1 MKIVHFQVMMKMNDS
16 ATKDNLLSGH
26 HNKWI
31 EKIKEHHARMPSSSS
46 MIVEGKITRMVGM
59 TIEALGCQAAVGVR
73 CEVENQTGESIE
85 AEVVGFNGDRL
96 YLMPTGSIQGIQP
109 NARVIPSNKIY
120 EVAVGD
126 NLLGRVLDGTGR
138 PLDDKGHLNTT
149 ETVSLNGK
157 PINPLDRAP
166 ITEPLDVGVRSI
178 NSLLSVGRGQRL
190 GLFAGS
196 GVGKSVLLGMMTRY
210 TTADVIVV
218 GLIGERGREVKD
230 FINNILGEEGMARA
244 VVVAVP
250 ADQTP
255 VMRLHGAFLATSIA
269 EYFRDQGKNV
279 LLLMDSLTRFAQAQR
294 EIALAIGEPPATKGY
309 PPSVFGKLPQLV
321 ERAGN
326 GEEGK
331 GSITAFY
338 TVLTEGDDQMDPI
351 ADASRA
357 ILDGHIVL
365 SRELAESGHFPA
377 VDVEASISRAMV
389 DIISKDHLKTVQR
402 FKQMYSTYKKNED
415 LITIGAYTP
424 GSDSRV
430 DQSIVMQPAF
440 MEFLKQDMDDPTN
453 YSKSLERLDNLF
465 EMMEQAQTAMQ
476 TTDAFAP
483 LPETAQTNLNQQDSA
498 MINGTNNA
506 QDLL

>member
-1 MKIVHFQVMMKMNDS
+1 MNNQQPPDDVISVHQNNWLKKIAEYQ
-16 ATKDNLLSGH
+16 
-26 HNKWI
+26 
-31 EKIKEHHARMPSSSS
+31 ARMPGSSS
-46 MIVEGKITRMVGM
+46 MVVEGKITRMVGM
-59 TIEALGCQAAVGVR
+59 TLEALGCQAAVGVR
-73 CEVENQTGESIE
+73 CEVENLNGESIE

-96 YLMPTGSIQGIQP
+96 YLMPTGRIQGIQP

-120 EVAVGD
+120 EVPVGD

-138 PLDDKGHLNTT
+138 PLDSKGPLNTT
-149 ETVSLNGK
+149 ETVSLHGQ
-157 PINPLDRAP
+157 PINPLDRVP

-255 VMRLHGAFLATSIA
+255 VMRIHGAFMATSIA
-269 EYFRDQGKNV
+269 EYYRDQGKNV

-309 PPSVFGKLPQLV
+309 PPSVFGLLPQLV

-326 GEEGK
+326 GAEGK

-365 SRELAESGHFPA
+365 SRDLAEQGHFPA

-389 DIISKDHLKTVQR
+389 DIIDKEHLKTVQK
-402 FKQMYSTYKKNED
+402 FKQMYSMYKKNED

-424 GSDSRV
+424 GTDTRV
-430 DQSIVMQPAF
+430 DRAILMQPSI
-440 MEFLKQDMDDPTN
+440 MNFLKQDMHEPTA
-453 YSKSLERLDNLF
+453 YKESLEQLENIF
-465 EMMEQAQTAMQ
+465 IQMQETEQALQ
-476 TTDAFAP
+476 TTADPFAP
-483 LPETAQTNLNQQDSA
+483 MAEQEV
-498 MINGTNNA
+498 MR
-506 QDLL
+506 